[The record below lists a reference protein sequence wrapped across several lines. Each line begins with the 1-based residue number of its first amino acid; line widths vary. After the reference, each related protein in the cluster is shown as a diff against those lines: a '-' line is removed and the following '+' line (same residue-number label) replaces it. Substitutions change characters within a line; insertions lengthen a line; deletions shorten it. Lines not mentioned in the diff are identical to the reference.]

1 MDITYS
7 SVTETLRSKL
17 LSACVNVDSKYDS
30 SVPTVFKPGYRS
42 EQTKTPHSWTP
53 YHPWY
58 WYEYNIPYSR
68 CIVIRQGVERASS
81 SDFNTM
87 FNYFVKATGIEL
99 SSYCTMNG
107 MYYLLSNLVA
117 FGTSCL
123 YYSTSMLDSS
133 KLIIFK
139 KPVYYGTSNNVLTS
153 ESAIVNAMKSQ
164 IVKNIHQSDI
174 VDNYV
179 RHDVLVESLEKYIS
193 SMKQKL
199 RIIPVIYGY
208 ELTFV

>member
-7 SVTETLRSKL
+7 SVTETLRNTL
-17 LSACVNVDSKYDS
+17 LSTCVNVDSKYDY
-30 SVPTVFKPGYRS
+30 SVPAVFKPGYV
-42 EQTKTPHSWTP
+42 QPYPTYTPHTWDAGGDSNLR
-53 YHPWY
+53 YR
-58 WYEYNIPYSR
+58 PYSR
-68 CIVIRQGVERASS
+68 YKVIRQGVERAYS

-87 FNYFVKATGIEL
+87 FNYFVEATGINL

-123 YYSTSMLDSS
+123 YYSTSMYHGS

-153 ESAIVNAMKSQ
+153 KSTIVNAMKSQ
-164 IVKNIHQSDI
+164 IVKNMRQSDI

-179 RHDVLVESLEKYIS
+179 RHDILVESLEKYIS

-208 ELTFV
+208 ELN